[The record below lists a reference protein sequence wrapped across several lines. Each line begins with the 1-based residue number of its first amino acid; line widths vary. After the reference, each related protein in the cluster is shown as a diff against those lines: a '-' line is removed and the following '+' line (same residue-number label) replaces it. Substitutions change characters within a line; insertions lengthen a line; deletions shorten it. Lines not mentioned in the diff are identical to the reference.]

1 MSLGH
6 TAQKPRPP
14 LTVLLATEL
23 AGLLLLPREEG
34 LSSFPA
40 GTLALIRLSYPFS
53 PLSAAKERLNPP
65 QAMNN
70 LWAGEKGKCR
80 DPIQVCAKGKQ
91 GGK

>member
-6 TAQKPRPP
+6 TAQKPTPP
-14 LTVLLATEL
+14 LTGLLATEP

-53 PLSAAKERLNPP
+53 PFSTTEER
-65 QAMNN
+65 
-70 LWAGEKGKCR
+70 
-80 DPIQVCAKGKQ
+80 
-91 GGK
+91 